1 MSLQT
6 PSIMNRFHT
15 PQPTLTDEPFSENS
29 SFSVHANDNG
39 FFSLRLTFAYIYTP
53 SMGTTAATIS
63 IAISSGGGL
72 FHAEYVVVVEGGLA
86 WTALGGFS
94 AVQINVDL
102 VDWDAFF
109 YGAWVGAAVDVF
121 LRTVNPA
128 TQLGAGPT
136 KQRVDGGITAPGT
149 ASLDSAGRLSVRW
162 QSAQGAQCVLLVK
175 VPATARPRA
184 VRRGTRRRLDGDA
197 RLLLFGAMLAVELEA
212 QRARVAAWSAAAA
225 LSRAVWWAPHVRR
238 ALEARAR
245 FEEAEH
251 LEMWWWCVA
260 FG

>member
-1 MSLQT
+1 
-6 PSIMNRFHT
+6 
-15 PQPTLTDEPFSENS
+15 
-29 SFSVHANDNG
+29 
-39 FFSLRLTFAYIYTP
+39 
-53 SMGTTAATIS
+53 MGTTTAATIS
-63 IAISSGGGL
+63 VAVSSGGDL
-72 FHAEYVVVVEGGLA
+72 FHAEYVIVVEGGLA
-86 WTALGGFS
+86 WAALGGFS
-94 AVQINVDL
+94 VVQINIDR

-128 TQLGAGPT
+128 TQLAAGPT

-149 ASLDSAGRLSVRW
+149 ACLDDAGRLAVRW
-162 QSAQGAQCVLLVK
+162 QSAQGAQSVLLVK
-175 VPATARPRA
+175 VPPIPRPRA
-184 VRRGTRRRLDGDA
+184 ARRGTRRRLDGDA
-197 RLLLFGAMLAVELEA
+197 RLLQYGAMLAVELEA
-212 QRARVAAWSAAAA
+212 QRARAAAWSAAAA

-238 ALEARAR
+238 TLVARAR

>member
-1 MSLQT
+1 MQMTS
-6 PSIMNRFHT
+6 N
-15 PQPTLTDEPFSENS
+15 PQVD
-29 SFSVHANDNG
+29 V
-39 FFSLRLTFAYIYTP
+39 AYT
-53 SMGTTAATIS
+53 MLDTTAATIS
-63 IAISSGGGL
+63 VAISSGGGL